1 MLSAKVGV
9 VKYIKI
15 FDPKTVE
22 RFDTEPAGL
31 RVQAGDRRDGSIYV
45 YSEEVVLAVN
55 VALATNRPLL
65 IRGPTGS
72 GKSSLAANVARCMN
86 WRYYEDVISSRTQ
99 ARDLLWTFDTIRRL
113 SDAQTERKLRE
124 IAAYVQPGVLWWA
137 FDGKS
142 ARAQALLLDDT
153 GKTQADRYNEKM
165 ETERAV
171 VLLDEIDKADPD
183 VPNNLLV
190 PLGSYEFQVTETG
203 TKVRLEHA
211 EPPVV
216 FITTNGERELPSAF
230 QRRCVVLE
238 LEHEEDYE
246 DWLVKIARAHFGAKN
261 LNLYK
266 TLARRVGEEA
276 KNVDLQKPSTAE
288 YLDAVQACRAL
299 GATTANHPAWEA
311 IIKATLFKPRDSAI
325 TASR

>member
-1 MLSAKVGV
+1 VAVE
-9 VKYIKI
+9 YTKI

-22 RFDTEPAGL
+22 RFDAGADGM
-31 RVQAGDRRDGSIYV
+31 RAQAGDRRDGSIYV
-45 YSEEVVLAVN
+45 YSDEVVLAVN

-72 GKSSLAANVARCMN
+72 GKSSLAANVARCMS
-86 WRYYEDVISSRTQ
+86 WRYYEDVLSSRTQ

-124 IAAYVQPGVLWWA
+124 IGAYVQPGVLWWA
-137 FDGKS
+137 FDSRS
-142 ARAQALLLDDT
+142 ARAQSMLLDTADKIQ
-153 GKTQADRYNEKM
+153 GDRYGEKM

-190 PLGSYEFQVTETG
+190 PLGSYEFRVVETG
-203 TKVRLEHA
+203 VRVRLAHA
-211 EPPVV
+211 DPPAV

-230 QRRCVVLE
+230 LRRCVVLE
-238 LEHEEDYE
+238 LKHDEHYE
-246 DWLVKIARAHFGAKN
+246 DWLVKIARAHFGTEN
-261 LNLYK
+261 LDLYK
-266 TLARRVGEEA
+266 TLANRIGEETT
-276 KNVDLQKPSTAE
+276 NVYRQPPSTAE
-288 YLDAVQACRAL
+288 YLDAVKACGAL

-311 IIKATLFKPRDSAI
+311 IVKATLFKPQDSAV
-325 TASR
+325 TARR